1 MTNSQNAAHE
11 ERTGFKCDLSVNVL
25 QCREDSEESESF
37 NADGPRAGTY
47 DACTANMQRLT
58 GRTLFHEFKA
68 ASGGGADSAPD
79 GINGSAN
86 PFSTA
91 RICQELGASDGKPG
105 VDFGA
110 ADGKFLLAAA
120 VNGSGHVIGFELP
133 ENKVHKMLF
142 DAVVKRIRRK
152 YEVNLDVEWIGQD
165 IEEVPL
171 TMLT

>member
-1 MTNSQNAAHE
+1 MAAPTPSQLPVSVRNWAHQIE
-11 ERTGFKCDLSVNVL
+11 
-25 QCREDSEESESF
+25 
-37 NADGPRAGTY
+37 
-47 DACTANMQRLT
+47 
-58 GRTLFHEFKA
+58 
-68 ASGGGADSAPD
+68 
-79 GINGSAN
+79 
-86 PFSTA
+86 
-91 RICQELGASDGKPG
+91 KPG